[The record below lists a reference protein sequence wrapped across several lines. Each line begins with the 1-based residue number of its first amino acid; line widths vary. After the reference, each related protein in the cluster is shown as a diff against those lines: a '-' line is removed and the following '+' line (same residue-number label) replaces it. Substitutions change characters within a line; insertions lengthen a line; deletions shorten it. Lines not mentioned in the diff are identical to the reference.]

1 MRILNEGSSVSKT
14 KNEKVLKIYS
24 SKELMSKTFAK
35 QFSRKMKESF
45 LDSFYTNTPKGSF
58 RRDNLG
64 EELPSGTVSSYGLLQ
79 TRFYVFRYIDSVLE
93 MGNNIATQ
101 SVENVKTDKEWFI
114 IFNNILEACN
124 IHTFSKYEP
133 TKIEPFMVWWR
144 RR

>member
-101 SVENVKTDKEWFI
+101 SEVSVRMESGRQIPGSIAFVPSAAGLLLAAEVVKDLIK
-114 IFNNILEACN
+114 
-124 IHTFSKYEP
+124 
-133 TKIEPFMVWWR
+133 
-144 RR
+144 